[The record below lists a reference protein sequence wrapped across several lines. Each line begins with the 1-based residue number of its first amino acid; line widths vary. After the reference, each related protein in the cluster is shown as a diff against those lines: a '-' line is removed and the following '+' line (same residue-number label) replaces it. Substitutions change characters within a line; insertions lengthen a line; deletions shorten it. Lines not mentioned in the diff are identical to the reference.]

1 MKSRILL
8 ALVATFLLAALTW
21 VWGKTRS
28 VQPDEHS
35 RFDAALRELRSLDRT
50 INQDVLRARYQLIDS
65 YDPVLQSYRRI
76 EELEA
81 IIARPISYLTPQANL
96 QLSHAVRD
104 YRAAVTLKQDRI
116 ERFKYRTAELMELLN
131 YLPGAG
137 TGVAQVCIDQ
147 KLEELA
153 QQTNDVLKLTLLYN
167 LTSSETYA
175 KIIERDVLTLS
186 TSGSQLKNENLKRRI
201 HTLAIAIRRLL
212 NTKPQVDQ
220 LLTEIFAQPVTVH
233 ENKVAEVYARGY
245 AEAERS
251 AQGYRSILYMLSMS
265 LGVLVALGVFRLRRS
280 ERALA
285 AANATLEE
293 RVTERTQALHQR
305 NEEMRLVLDNVEQA
319 LFTVDLDGKLA
330 RERSLVFDVWFKGR
344 GQAEHVWEVFDEDPV
359 ASSWLRLGW
368 DQLRDAILPLEAILD
383 QLPKRAVRRGRHFQI
398 AYIPIESGLVLEKML
413 LVVSDVTAQLEQ
425 ARREAEQQELG
436 SVFRHIH
443 RDRSGFL
450 EFFSESQRLIANALG
465 EDAPHV
471 VMRALHTLKGNASV
485 YGVVTLTSLCGELES
500 RLLDRGQPL
509 TNEDR
514 TRLQTVWD
522 AFAARVR
529 DFTETTN
536 YQVELTQTD
545 LQLLRR
551 AISSGARSDDVLR
564 MLRNLEREPSER
576 RLTRLS
582 EQTKALA
589 KRLGKGD
596 VVVVTESND
605 VRLASERW
613 APFWA
618 AFIHVVRNALDHGI
632 ETAEERLLRGKSPEG
647 RIRFATRLIGRRVDI
662 EIEDDGRGIDWNAV
676 RTKARELGKAVETEG
691 ELAELL
697 FRGGLSTKAVV
708 SEYSG
713 RGTGISA
720 CHAVCTEM
728 GGTLELRSTVGEGTR
743 VTFSIPSD
751 DSTGSESP
759 HPTQGDAPIGSNG

>member
-1 MKSRILL
+1 VKSRILL
-8 ALVATFLLAALTW
+8 ALLAAFLISALTW

-28 VQPDEHS
+28 VQPYEHA

-65 YDPVLQSYRRI
+65 YDPVLESYRRI

-81 IIARPISYLTPQANL
+81 IIARPLSYLTPQANH
-96 QLSHAVRD
+96 QLAIAVRD
-104 YRAAVTLKQDRI
+104 YRSAVTLKQDRI

-147 KLEELA
+147 KLEALA

-175 KIIERDVLTLS
+175 KIIERDVLVLS

-212 NTKPQVDQ
+212 NTKPQVDR

-233 ENKVAEVYARGY
+233 ENKVAEVYALGY

-251 AQGYRSILYMLSMS
+251 AQGYRSILYVLSMG
-265 LGVLVALGVFRLRRS
+265 LGILVAIAMFRLRRS
-280 ERALA
+280 ARALA

-293 RVTERTQALHQR
+293 RVTERTLALHQR

-319 LFTVDLDGKLA
+319 LFTVDLEGRLA
-330 RERSLVFDVWFKGR
+330 RERSSIFEVWFKGR
-344 GQAEHVWEVFDEDPV
+344 GKVERVWEIFAEDPA

-368 DQLRDAILPLEAILD
+368 DQLRDGILPLEAILD
-383 QLPKRAVRRGRHFQI
+383 QLPRQAVCRSRHYQI
-398 AYIPIESGLVLEKML
+398 AYIPIEAGLTLEKML
-413 LVVSDVTAQLEQ
+413 LVVSDVTTQLEQ

-436 SVFRHIH
+436 TVFRHIH

-450 EFFSESQRLIANALG
+450 EFFSESQRLVDTALA
-465 EDAPHV
+465 EEAPQAA
-471 VMRALHTLKGNASV
+471 MRALHTLKGNASV
-485 YGVVTLTSLCGELES
+485 YGVVTLTALCGELES
-500 RLLDRGQPL
+500 RLLERGQPL
-509 TNEDR
+509 TDEDR
-514 TRLQTVWD
+514 IRLRAVWE
-522 AFAARVR
+522 AFSDRVQ
-529 DFTETTN
+529 DFTETTRC
-536 YQVELTQTD
+536 QVELTQTD
-545 LQLLRR
+545 LELLRR

-605 VRLASERW
+605 VRLAAERW

-618 AFIHVVRNALDHGI
+618 AFVHVIRNALDHGI
-632 ETAEERLLRGKSPEG
+632 ETAEERVARGKAREG
-647 RIRFATRLIGRRVDI
+647 LIRFATKLRENRVEI
-662 EIEDDGRGIDWNAV
+662 EIQDDGRGIDWDAV
-676 RTKARELGKAVETEG
+676 RSKARDLGKSAETET

-697 FRGGLSTKAVV
+697 FRGGLSTKGVV
-708 SEYSG
+708 TEYSG

-720 CHAVCTEM
+720 CHAVCVEM
-728 GGTLELRSTVGEGTR
+728 GGTLELESTFGEGTR
-743 VTFSIPSD
+743 VKFSIPSD
-751 DSTGSESP
+751 DATVS
-759 HPTQGDAPIGSNG
+759 